1 MVLTRCTDLLRTL
14 LQLTRTLVTLLYD
27 SLRFLGL
34 CLRPSPALAAENLF
48 LRKQLALYQ
57 ERQQS
62 PRRATTA
69 TRLALIWL
77 GHWFDWRQVL
87 TVVQPKTFLQWHRQ
101 GFRLFWRWKSQP
113 GRPTI
118 PADLQALIRRMARDN
133 PTWGA
138 ERVANVLLLKM
149 GL

>member
-1 MVLTRCTDLLRTL
+1 MVLIRCTYLLRTL
-14 LQLTRTLVTLLYD
+14 LQRTRTLLTLLYD
-27 SLRFLGL
+27 GLRFLGL

-69 TRLALIWL
+69 TRLALVWL

-87 TVVQPKTFLQWHRQ
+87 TVVQP
-101 GFRLFWRWKSQP
+101 
-113 GRPTI
+113 
-118 PADLQALIRRMARDN
+118 
-133 PTWGA
+133 
-138 ERVANVLLLKM
+138 
-149 GL
+149 